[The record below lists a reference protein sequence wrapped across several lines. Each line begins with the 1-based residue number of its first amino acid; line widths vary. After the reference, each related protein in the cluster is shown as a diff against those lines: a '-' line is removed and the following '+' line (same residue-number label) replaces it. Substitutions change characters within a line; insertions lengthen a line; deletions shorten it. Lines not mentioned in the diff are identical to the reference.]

1 MAVKLHKAGF
11 DHAMAMIQDGLEV
24 EHDSN
29 NWLQVQPTR
38 DEIVHYLDTHTLEE
52 YGLWFLGIDTDVDS
66 KSSDKFK
73 YPYGDFS
80 VLHQSGLVA
89 IEKDA
94 TMANNHDVKA
104 AAQKLLTMLKNNPRK

>member
-11 DHAMAMIQDGLEV
+11 DHAMAIIQDGLEV

-29 NWLQVQPTR
+29 NWEAVKPTR
-38 DEIVHYLDTHTLEE
+38 DEMDHYFNTHTLDE
-52 YGLWFLGIDTDVDS
+52 YGLWFLGIDTDADP

-80 VLHQSGLVA
+80 VLHKSGLVA

-94 TMANNHDVKA
+94 TMTNNHEIKT
-104 AAQKLLTMLKNNPRK
+104 AAQKLLQLLNQK